1 MKELNPDGEF
11 LFMYKGKPLT
21 TDTFNRRLKQY
32 CNEIGI
38 QYLSSH
44 KIRFTT
50 ASMLYNAGVKPI
62 DIQPLLGHSNLA
74 MTTHYISQPVTAK
87 DTSQMAQILV

>member
-74 MTTHYISQPVTAK
+74 MITHYISQPITAK
-87 DTSQMAQILV
+87 DTSHMAQILV